1 MCLKA
6 CLYICIKFVAMTENI
21 DNENQ
26 PFRTK
31 KPKWL
36 KVKLPTGENYKK
48 VRALVSEHKLHTICE
63 SGSCP
68 NMGECWGEG
77 TATFMILG
85 NICTRSC
92 GFCNVQT
99 GRPEEVD
106 VYEPGRVAQ
115 SVKLMGVKHAV
126 ITSVDR
132 DDLKDGGSDIWAQ
145 TIRAVRQQSP
155 GTTMETLIPDFAGKW
170 ENLQTLIDVAPEI
183 VSHNLETVRR
193 LTKQVRIQAKYDRSL
208 EVLFRLNK
216 GGMRTKSGIMLGLGE
231 TSEEVVE
238 TMQDLRSVN
247 VDILTIGQYL
257 QPSPKHLPVE
267 EFITPEKF
275 EEYRILGLEM
285 GFRYVESGPLVRS
298 SYHAEK
304 HLF

>member
-1 MCLKA
+1 MKE
-6 CLYICIKFVAMTENI
+6 VENKELERI
-21 DNENQ
+21 
-26 PFRTK
+26 K

-36 KVKLPTGENYKK
+36 RVKLPIGENYRK
-48 VRALVSEHKLHTICE
+48 VRSLVDEHKLHTICE

-92 GFCNVQT
+92 GFCAVKT
-99 GRPEEVD
+99 GKPEEVD
-106 VYEPGRVAQ
+106 AYEPGKVAN
-115 SVKLMGVKHAV
+115 SVKIMKVKHAV

-132 DDLKDGGSDIWAQ
+132 DDLKDGGSEIWAQ
-145 TIRAVRQQSP
+145 TVRAIRKQSP
-155 GTTMETLIPDFAGKW
+155 GTTLETLIPDFAGKW
-170 ENLQTLIDVAPEI
+170 ENLQVIIDVAPEI

-208 EVLFRLNK
+208 ELLFRLK
-216 GGMRTKSGIMLGLGE
+216 KCGMHTKSGLMLGLGE
-231 TSEEVVE
+231 SEQEILE
-238 TMQDLRSVN
+238 TMQDLRN
-247 VDILTIGQYL
+247 VGVEVLTLGQYL
-257 QPSPKHLPVE
+257 QPTLKHLPVV
-267 EFITPEKF
+267 EFINPEKF
-275 EEYRILGLEM
+275 EYYKIKGLEM

>member
-1 MCLKA
+1 MA
-6 CLYICIKFVAMTENI
+6 ENT

-26 PFRTK
+26 LERLR

-36 KVKLPTGENYKK
+36 KVKLPTGENYRK

-106 VYEPGRVAQ
+106 IYEPGRVAQ

-132 DDLKDGGSDIWAQ
+132 DDLKDGGSEIWAQ
-145 TIRAVRQQSP
+145 TVRAVRQQSP

-170 ENLQTLIDVAPEI
+170 ENLQAIIDVAPEI

-208 EVLFRLNK
+208 EVLFRLKK

-231 TSEEVVE
+231 TPEEVIE
-238 TMQDLRSVN
+238 SMQDLRSVN
-247 VDILTIGQYL
+247 VDILTLGQYL
-257 QPSPKHLPVE
+257 QPSPKHLPVA